1 MAALSVQRLR
11 GGTNRETLSSAATLP
26 CQTGRQPRRA
36 SLQNKNLSLFD
47 LLLDET
53 YLWETLHEQSRLL
66 AIEILARL
74 IAKSLGNPDGE
85 INHD

>member
-1 MAALSVQRLR
+1 
-11 GGTNRETLSSAATLP
+11 
-26 CQTGRQPRRA
+26 
-36 SLQNKNLSLFD
+36 LQNKNLSLFD